1 MSRIFDALRQ
11 SEKDKQPGAERWS
24 RLPGMTTAEPNLSAG
39 DESVRELELPAISEE
54 ESLSFLAPPVA
65 PSIPLESDSEVAAT
79 QSADFPTA
87 SEIPLFRPA
96 GNDKA
101 TTEIQRLLADLLPNA
116 GPLSATSPYV
126 AGPGPQIDVSEL
138 KVITEASIQSPFLVA
153 LNHERELGAEKF
165 RVLGARLSNIR
176 MGATLKVLQVTSSV
190 VGEGK
195 TLTSVNLAMTLAK
208 RFAQKVV
215 LVEGD
220 LRKPAVCAMLGLTD
234 RLGIGDWWQ
243 EQNASISNFML
254 RIGDTGM
261 CLLPAGNAVHPASVL
276 QSQRLPDMLAELAR
290 QFDWVI
296 IDTPPL
302 LPMADSNQ
310 WSRVADGTLFVVR
323 RGAVSRAALRKAV
336 ESIDNPK
343 LVGIVLNDASDYDRV
358 DYYDRYCEPRIT
370 GDSAQGKAISR

>member
-11 SEKDKQPGAERWS
+11 SEKDKQPGTDS
-24 RLPGMTTAEPNLSAG
+24 LFQFPGMPAPESSSSVEDETSSLAASPEPLDEEFIGLVPEAEYAMPFALPK
-39 DESVRELELPAISEE
+39 ELETTRRTYQDA
-54 ESLSFLAPPVA
+54 V
-65 PSIPLESDSEVAAT
+65 SEV
-79 QSADFPTA
+79 S
-87 SEIPLFRPA
+87 PLSPVGEA
-96 GNDKA
+96 KTLLDV
-101 TTEIQRLLADLLPNA
+101 QRLVADALAGAGVASPVQPHLEAD
-116 GPLSATSPYV
+116 GPL
-126 AGPGPQIDVSEL
+126 IDLSKL
-138 KVITEASIQSPFLVA
+138 KVIEESSIKSPFLVA
-153 LNHERELGAEKF
+153 LNNERELGAEKF

-176 MGATLKVLQVTSSV
+176 LGATLKMLQVTSSV

-208 RFAQKVV
+208 RFAQKVL

-220 LRKPAVCAMLGLTD
+220 LRKPAVCEMLGLTN

-243 EQNASISNFML
+243 EQNAPVSNFML
-254 RIGDTGM
+254 RIGETGM

-276 QSQRLPDMLAELAR
+276 QSQRLPEMLSGLTR
-290 QFDWVI
+290 VFDWII

-310 WSRVADGTLFVVR
+310 WSRIADGTLFVVR
-323 RGAVSRAALRKAV
+323 RGAVSRAALKKAV

-358 DYYDRYCEPRIT
+358 NYYDQYYTPKIEGGSLQREEA
-370 GDSAQGKAISR
+370 SQ